1 MDYYRNS
8 TDQRFSI
15 HIRLAK
21 EYQWNI
27 HEYSRY
33 LRIIT

>member
-8 TDQRFSI
+8 TDQHFSI

-21 EYQWNI
+21 EHRRNKYP
-27 HEYSRY
+27 RY

>member
-21 EYQWNI
+21 EYRWN
-27 HEYSRY
+27 EYSRY